1 MGGGSTPSQAFVVE
15 RHAQT
20 LLKAETGDRAPAG
33 REKALAQS
41 LSNSVLLRET
51 CRKSQSSLVAP
62 VIPVWL

>member
-15 RHAQT
+15 RNAQT

-33 REKALAQS
+33 REKALAWS
-41 LSNSVLLRET
+41 LSNSELLCET
-51 CRKSQSSLVAP
+51 CHKSQSSLVAP